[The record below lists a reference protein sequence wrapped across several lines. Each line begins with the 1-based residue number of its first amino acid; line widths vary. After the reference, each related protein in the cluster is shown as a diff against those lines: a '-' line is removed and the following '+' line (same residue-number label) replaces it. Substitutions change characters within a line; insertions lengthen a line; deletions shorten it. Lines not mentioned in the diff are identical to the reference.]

1 MLTFPFGLA
10 FGFIAG
16 GVVGVA
22 VMCLMI
28 VASKSDND
36 DEEG

>member
-16 GVVGVA
+16 GAVGVA

-28 VASKSDND
+28 VASRSDD
-36 DEEG
+36 SEEE